1 MADETASAG
10 ATAPAPTYS
19 LIAQYIRDLSFE
31 NPGAPATI
39 LGGGA
44 QPQFNIGINV
54 GVKKQTDDVYAVEIT
69 INAKAERDKALLFNV
84 ELIYGGVYRVKNFT
98 EAQLA
103 PLLMIEC
110 PQMIFPFARQ
120 VLAATVQSGGFPPVM
135 MEPVDF
141 RQIYLQNLRALAA
154 QQGQPQPQAN

>member
-10 ATAPAPTYS
+10 ANAPAPTYS
-19 LIAQYIRDLSFE
+19 LIGQYIRDLSFE

-39 LGGGA
+39 LGGA
-44 QPQFNIGINV
+44 TQPQFNIGINV
-54 GVKKQTDDVYAVEIT
+54 GVKKQTEDVYAVEIT
-69 INAKAERDKALLFNV
+69 INAKAERDKALLFNI
-84 ELIYGGVYRVKNFT
+84 ELIYGGVYRIKNFT
-98 EAQLA
+98 EAQLP

-141 RQIYLQNLRALAA
+141 RQIYMQNLRALAA